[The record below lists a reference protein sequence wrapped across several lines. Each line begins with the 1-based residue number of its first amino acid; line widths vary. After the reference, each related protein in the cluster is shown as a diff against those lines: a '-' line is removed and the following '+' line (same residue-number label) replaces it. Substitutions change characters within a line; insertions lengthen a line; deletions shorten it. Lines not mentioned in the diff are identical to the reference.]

1 MEFKELKIK
10 TEKELYS
17 LLANSREKIRDLKF
31 KIASGQ
37 LKNVREVRE
46 TKKTIAQILTL
57 LRQRK
62 K

>member
-1 MEFKELKIK
+1 
-10 TEKELYS
+10 LYS
-17 LLANSREKIRDLKF
+17 LLASSREKIRDLKF

>member
-17 LLANSREKIRDLKF
+17 LLASSREKIRDLKF